1 MLLPLHKH
9 IQYDLDVSFFLKKVA
24 QTVQNYSP
32 VFNSMAG
39 DCDYENFK
47 VICFLSP
54 LFVYL
59 YFFISWIQHVKVE
72 GRGTQREVFKSPCWG
87 LNFNRVLSDTKI
99 ARILIK

>member
-9 IQYDLDVSFFLKKVA
+9 IQYDLDVSFFKKKVA
-24 QTVQNYSP
+24 QTVQNYLP
-32 VFNSMAG
+32 VVNSMA
-39 DCDYENFK
+39 DYENFK

-59 YFFISWIQHVKVE
+59 YFFISWIQQVKVE
-72 GRGTQREVFKSPCWG
+72 GRGTPREVFKSPCWG